1 MSRESFQVA
10 ISSQRELC
18 VAGTIDMTNV
28 VVACMLGRGLID
40 TVSHVKVNLADLE
53 SADSSCLA
61 MLVDWLRCA
70 KLQGKDIQFC
80 NMPQFMLD
88 LGRVCGLDAILPI
101 SKPLQFQN

>member
-1 MSRESFQVA
+1 MSSDFFQVA
-10 ISSQRELC
+10 INSQRELC
-18 VAGTIDMTNV
+18 VVGTIDMTNV
-28 VVACMLGRGLID
+28 IAACAIGRSLID
-40 TVSHVKVNLADLE
+40 TVSHVRINLSDLNF
-53 SADSSCLA
+53 ADSSCLA

-70 KLQGKDIQFC
+70 KLQQKDIQFC

>member
-1 MSRESFQVA
+1 MPSEFFQIAV
-10 ISSQRELC
+10 SSQRELC
-18 VAGTIDMTNV
+18 VAGTIDLTNV
-28 VVACMLGRGLID
+28 VVACAIGRGFID
-40 TVSHVKVNLADLE
+40 TVSHVRVNLSDLK